1 MTGGHLSSE
10 DMGRWVAG
18 ERGAEQDRHLRECS
32 LCGAEVARLEG
43 ALARFGGA
51 VREWSEAQPGAQV
64 SGAWRADR
72 VAPKGRAVGLRWG
85 LAAVALVVLAAIPQ
99 WKSMRDRQAAE
110 AAARADDI
118 LMEQVDAQVSRTVP
132 VTLEPL
138 VNPAAWEAP
147 LAGAGAAQ
155 NLPNHKQGEER

>member
-1 MTGGHLSSE
+1 M
-10 DMGRWVAG
+10 AG
-18 ERGAEQDRHLRECS
+18 ERGAEEERHLRECS

-51 VREWSEAQPGAQV
+51 VREWSEAQPGAQ
-64 SGAWRADR
+64 SPGAWRAER

-99 WKSMRDRQAAE
+99 WKNMRDRRAAE
-110 AAARADDI
+110 EAARADDV

-138 VNPAAWEAP
+138 LNPAAWEAP
-147 LAGAGAAQ
+147 LASAGAAQ
-155 NLPNHKQGEER
+155 DLPHKEKGKER